1 MHSMPTTRAG
11 HGAGSETFSHELSV
25 VIPCLNE
32 ADTLAVC
39 VEKAQRAMREHGI
52 DGEII
57 VADNG
62 SIDGSQAIAARR
74 GARARDPSRP
84 TRRSGRLT
92 E

>member
-1 MHSMPTTRAG
+1 
-11 HGAGSETFSHELSV
+11 
-25 VIPCLNE
+25 
-32 ADTLAVC
+32 
-39 VEKAQRAMREHGI
+39 MREHGI